1 MALICPRR
9 NMAII
14 MAMEGM
20 ANTEN
25 MDIMASVVMVIMA
38 IMEATA
44 TMPIAIMGIKTTLPS
59 NDSELKKYGFLINLK
74 ITFINF

>member
-1 MALICPRR
+1 
-9 NMAII
+9 MAII

-25 MDIMASVVMVIMA
+25 MGIIASVVMVIMA

-44 TMPIAIMGIKTTLPS
+44 TTPIAITGIKTTPPS
-59 NDSELKKYGFLINLK
+59 NDSE
-74 ITFINF
+74 

>member
-9 NMAII
+9 SMAII

-25 MDIMASVVMVIMA
+25 MGIIASVVMVIMA

-44 TMPIAIMGIKTTLPS
+44 TTPIAITEIKTTPPS
-59 NDSELKKYGFLINLK
+59 NDSE
-74 ITFINF
+74 

>member
-9 NMAII
+9 SMAII
-14 MAMEGM
+14 MAMEGI

-44 TMPIAIMGIKTTLPS
+44 TTPIVIMGIKTTLP
-59 NDSELKKYGFLINLK
+59 
-74 ITFINF
+74 

>member
-9 NMAII
+9 SMAII

-44 TMPIAIMGIKTTLPS
+44 TTPIVIMGIKTTLP
-59 NDSELKKYGFLINLK
+59 
-74 ITFINF
+74 

>member
-9 NMAII
+9 SMAII

-25 MDIMASVVMVIMA
+25 MGIIASVVMVIMA

-44 TMPIAIMGIKTTLPS
+44 TTPIAITGIKTTLP
-59 NDSELKKYGFLINLK
+59 
-74 ITFINF
+74 